1 MKEQKTPKSQTNS
14 KKKAADTTIC
24 DLRLYYRVIVI
35 NSKMVQTK
43 KTDRWA
49 NTTKDPFMH
58 RYSHP
63 YWKKK
68 AYSTNFAGQLNF

>member
-24 DLRLYYRVIVI
+24 DLRLYYRVSNKQQDGTDI
-35 NSKMVQTK
+35 